1 MAMVSDEAS
10 VSVDAGAELEMVR
23 PSRNLVA
30 DIEGGT

>member
-23 PSRNLVA
+23 PSRTSENLY
-30 DIEGGT
+30 